1 MNRELL
7 YLCIGIMTTL
17 IIFDIINRYRIA
29 KRLKDIE
36 ILLNQMNIS
45 SLQNVHTILQ
55 SIHEIIS
62 CLKIYFKEN
71 KS

>member
-1 MNRELL
+1 MNRELI
-7 YLCIGIMTTL
+7 YLCIGVMTTL

-36 ILLNQMNIS
+36 ILLNQINIL
-45 SLQNVHTILQ
+45 SLQNVNTILQ
-55 SIHEIIS
+55 NIHEITS

-71 KS
+71 KQ